1 MAEQKYLTTV
11 ENIIGLMKEEIKNI
25 SPLRLQKTLYFLF
38 AYYGA
43 SYGQLSK
50 SKEYEVTKSESLN
63 LPGYLFDA
71 QFEAWQYGPVIR
83 DVYKNNKYSFGYND
97 IEFSMSNFEIEDK
110 TMQQEITEY
119 LREIIKSTLK
129 ISDFGLVE
137 RSHEDEEWKNKI
149 TQQEIMNND
158 LIIKEYIGLV
168 NA

>member
-1 MAEQKYLTTV
+1 
-11 ENIIGLMKEEIKNI
+11 
-25 SPLRLQKTLYFLF
+25 
-38 AYYGA
+38 
-43 SYGQLSK
+43 
-50 SKEYEVTKSESLN
+50 
-63 LPGYLFDA
+63 
-71 QFEAWQYGPVIR
+71 
-83 DVYKNNKYSFGYND
+83 
-97 IEFSMSNFEIEDK
+97 
-110 TMQQEITEY
+110 MQQEITEY